1 MIQLFD
7 QAYVLA
13 TSQTFEVD
21 LQTLEIPRFTGF
33 MIRKIWIT
41 FITFSFLQN
50 QLFVYNFLGKLWNRK
65 ISSGKRYLKV
75 LSTKLNILKWILFR
89 IQFLSC
95 FCCHTYQW
103 YFGTKLA
110 PYVPICV
117 VKYLCQQYRNAPNS
131 SVQTISSNVISEDSI
146 FGAKRAMQSDEWT
159 KNIRFFADSNSDI
172 NFQNFAGYY

>member
-33 MIRKIWIT
+33 IIRKVWIA
-41 FITFSFLQN
+41 FVTFSFLQN
-50 QLFVYNFLGKLWNRK
+50 QLFVYDFQENFGIEKYLWGE
-65 ISSGKRYLKV
+65 IFDVFDFWVPSS
-75 LSTKLNILKWILFR
+75 ILKWLSIIR

-95 FCCHTYQW
+95 YCCQTYQW

-131 SVQTISSNVISEDSI
+131 SVQTISSNVISN
-146 FGAKRAMQSDEWT
+146 QWW
-159 KNIRFFADSNSDI
+159 
-172 NFQNFAGYY
+172 

>member
-41 FITFSFLQN
+41 FVTFSFLQN
-50 QLFVYNFLGKLWNRK
+50 QLFVYNFFRK
-65 ISSGKRYLKV
+65 IVEMKNILHERYLMFLTYWV
-75 LSTKLNILKWILFR
+75 PHLILKWLSIR

-95 FCCHTYQW
+95 FCCQTYQW

-131 SVQTISSNVISEDSI
+131 SVQTISSNVISN
-146 FGAKRAMQSDEWT
+146 QWW
-159 KNIRFFADSNSDI
+159 
-172 NFQNFAGYY
+172 